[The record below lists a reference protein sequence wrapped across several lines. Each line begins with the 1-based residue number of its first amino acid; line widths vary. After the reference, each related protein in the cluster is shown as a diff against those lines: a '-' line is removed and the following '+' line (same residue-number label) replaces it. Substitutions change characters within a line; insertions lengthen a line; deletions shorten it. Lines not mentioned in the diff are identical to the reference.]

1 MERSMNKDVLLLVN
15 IELIESF
22 NGNDEYLK

>member
-22 NGNDEYLK
+22 NDNDEYLK